1 MRKIDC
7 GKAEELMVTDLD
19 EGLGHGKRLI
29 LEHHL
34 SGCASCRE
42 MRNQTKSLLSDLTT
56 DTLQDPGDAF
66 WQYYRVS
73 LDARLRDKDI
83 SSSSLFWR
91 TRAWRIGWKPVGVFV
106 TAILI
111 FMVISVGIFDTWNFR
126 PYTDSTLSAQ
136 LIGELNQLYGPV
148 TDEQAYFAVG
158 AEELGYPQTSQ
169 LIADD
174 SLVEWFEVEDEPNQL
189 FL

>member
-1 MRKIDC
+1 MKKIDC

-42 MRNQTKSLLSDLTT
+42 IRNQTGSLLSDLTT
-56 DTLQDPGDAF
+56 DTVQDPGDAF

-83 SSSSLFWR
+83 SSSSLFWW

-111 FMVISVGIFDTWNFR
+111 FMVISVGIFDTWHFR
-126 PYTDSTLSAQ
+126 PYIDSTLSAQ

>member
-1 MRKIDC
+1 M
-7 GKAEELMVTDLD
+7 TDLD
-19 EGLGHGKRLI
+19 EGLDHGKRLI

-42 MRNQTKSLLSDLTT
+42 MRNETRSLLSDITT
-56 DTLQDPGDAF
+56 DMPQDPGDAF

-83 SSSSLFWR
+83 SRSSLFWW
-91 TRAWRIGWKPVGVFV
+91 TRAWRFGWKPVGVFV

-111 FMVISVGIFDTWNFR
+111 FVVISVGIFDTWNFR
-126 PYTDSTLSAQ
+126 PSIDSTLSAQ

-148 TDEQAYFAVG
+148 TDELSLFCRRR
-158 AEELGYPQTSQ
+158 EELNYPKFHKSHCGR
-169 LIADD
+169 
-174 SLVEWFEVEDEPNQL
+174 
-189 FL
+189 FLCGMVRGGR

>member
-7 GKAEELMVTDLD
+7 GKAEKLMVTDLD

-42 MRNQTKSLLSDLTT
+42 MHNQTKSLLSDLTT

-66 WQYYRVS
+66 WQYYRTS

-174 SLVEWFEVEDEPNQL
+174 SLVEWFEVEDEANQL